1 MTTSIMTPPVQA
13 DGLDPMLRLA
23 NAEVRERP
31 TRRRF
36 SAPYKLR
43 VLREADACTASG
55 QLGALLR
62 REGLYS
68 SHLAAWRKQRDD
80 GAFDALSRPRG
91 RKPVD
96 PAAADLARL
105 RRENAQLQRRLEV
118 AETIIAVQKKVS
130 LLLGIAL
137 ADTEEGRSWRT
148 P

>member
-1 MTTSIMTPPVQA
+1 
-13 DGLDPMLRLA
+13 
-23 NAEVRERP
+23 VRERP

-43 VLREADACTASG
+43 LLREADACMAPG

-68 SHLAAWRKQRDD
+68 SHLANWRKQRDD
-80 GAFDALSRPRG
+80 GAFDTLARPRG
-91 RKPVD
+91 RKPAD
-96 PAAADLARL
+96 PAAAELARL

-130 LLLGIAL
+130 GLLGITL
-137 ADTEEGRSWRT
+137 TEPEAGR
-148 P
+148 

>member
-1 MTTSIMTPPVQA
+1 M
-13 DGLDPMLRLA
+13 RLA
-23 NAEVRERP
+23 EPEVRERP
-31 TRRRF
+31 ARRRF

-43 VLREADACTASG
+43 MLREADACTAPG

-68 SHLAAWRKQRDD
+68 SHLANWRKQRDD
-80 GAFDALSRPRG
+80 GTSDARDRSRG

-96 PAAADLARL
+96 PVAAELARL

-130 LLLGIAL
+130 GLLGITL
-137 ADTEEGRSWRT
+137 TEPEARR
-148 P
+148 